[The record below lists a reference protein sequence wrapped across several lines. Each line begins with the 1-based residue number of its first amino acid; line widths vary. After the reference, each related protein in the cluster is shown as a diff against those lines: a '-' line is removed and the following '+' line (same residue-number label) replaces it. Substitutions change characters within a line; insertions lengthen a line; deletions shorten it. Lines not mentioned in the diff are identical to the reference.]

1 MKKKLFGVLLA
12 AALIVTTSGISMAS
26 AANPGV
32 CDGAG
37 TNCTGVCDGTGVNR
51 KSGQKAGNKAGQ
63 NAGRQANNKSANKGK
78 GTQQKLKDGS
88 GRNNGGNRNRQKL
101 NDGTCRR

>member
-32 CDGAG
+32 CDG
-37 TNCTGVCDGTGVNR
+37 
-51 KSGQKAGNKAGQ
+51 AGNKAGQ